1 MRLIGSWAA
10 TRWQYH
16 GRGEFA
22 PMVDLVCDLGASV
35 TLSITAGTFILTR
48 SEPGRDPQSTGGA
61 IAVDDATLTLRAA
74 DGREGEVFR
83 YQVTDDTLTLSSE
96 AAAWRFYGDDEQPA
110 DFVAVLVRL

>member
-16 GRGEFA
+16 GRGESA
-22 PMVDLVCDLGASV
+22 PMVDLVCDLGGSV

-48 SEPGRDPQSTGGA
+48 SEPGSAPQSTGGA
-61 IAVDDATLTLRAA
+61 IEVDDATLALRAD
-74 DGREGEVFR
+74 DGEAEVFR

-96 AAAWRFYGDDEQPA
+96 AAAWRFYGNDEQPA